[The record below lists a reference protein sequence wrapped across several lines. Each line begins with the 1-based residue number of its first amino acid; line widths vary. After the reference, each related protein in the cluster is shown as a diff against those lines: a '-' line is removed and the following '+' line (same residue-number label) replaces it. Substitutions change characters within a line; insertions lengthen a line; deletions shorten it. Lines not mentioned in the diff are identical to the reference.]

1 MQVDTVVL
9 DIDGVLVDV
18 SNSYRRAV
26 VGSVAVVYG
35 ETIPRS
41 QVQRFKDAGGFNNDW
56 VLTDAIAMFVL
67 AREAGLRLEVSGF
80 TEAVAARGGGRDGA
94 EAVIR
99 ERLPEG
105 DAATVLE
112 RWDPDRLR
120 TVFQQL
126 YLGPEGY
133 RELEDADPDLY
144 ADGSES
150 VNGVSLPPEGY
161 IADEPVLLESETAAA
176 LEATFELGVV
186 TGRPRAEAHLALD
199 RVGLSIPADRLYAM
213 EDGPG
218 KPDPAALRSVAEA
231 ADAAAVAFAGD
242 TRDDVRTA
250 RNAEK
255 SDPDRSYH
263 GIGVLTGGLS
273 GPAGRQAFE
282 SVGAAAVIETINE
295 LPAILEPR

>member
-18 SNSYRRAV
+18 ANSYRRAI
-26 VGSVAVVYG
+26 VGSVQVVYG
-35 ETIPRS
+35 TTIPKAE
-41 QVQRFKDAGGFNNDW
+41 VQRFKDAGGFNNDW
-56 VLTDAIAMFVL
+56 VLTDAVAMFVL
-67 AREAGLRLEVSGF
+67 AREAGLALDVSEF
-80 TEAVAARGGGRDGA
+80 TEAIAAQGGGRDGA
-94 EAVIR
+94 EAVVR
-99 ERLPEG
+99 ERLPEPK
-105 DAATVLE
+105 AATVLE

-133 RELEDADPDLY
+133 RDLEAAEPELYEAGAETGGLD
-144 ADGSES
+144 
-150 VNGVSLPPEGY
+150 LPPGGY
-161 IADEPVLLESETAAA
+161 MADEPVLLEPETIQA
-176 LEATFELGVV
+176 LEAAYELGVV

-199 RVGLSIPADRLYAM
+199 RVGLSVPADRLYAM

-218 KPDPAALRSVAEA
+218 KPDPTMLRRVAEA
-231 ADAAAVAFAGD
+231 TGAAAVAFAGD

-250 RNAEK
+250 RNADTA
-255 SDPDRSYH
+255 DPERTYH

-282 SVGAAAVIETINE
+282 SVGAAAVVETVNE
-295 LPAILEPR
+295 LPAILDPR